1 MKNGTE
7 VTLKI
12 WSSVVG
18 DSNDERNLLHKL
30 VLTNTKV
37 SKLFKAFKNG
47 SSTNIKLSKTQLHKI
62 GQSEGFLDRL
72 LGPLIKTGLPLI
84 RNILKP
90 LAKNVLIPLQL
101 IAAASAADAT
111 IHKKMFGSGV
121 TALIISNVKM
131 NDVMKIVKCLEE
143 SGLVI
148 KGVS

>member
-12 WSSVVG
+12 WSSIVG

-47 SSTNIKLSKTQLHKI
+47 SSTNIKLSKIQLHKI
-62 GQSEGFLDRL
+62 GQSERFLGRL

-84 RNILKP
+84 RNIVKP

-111 IHKKMFGSGV
+111 IQKKMFGSGV

>member
-62 GQSEGFLDRL
+62 GQSEGFLGRL

>member
-47 SSTNIKLSKTQLHKI
+47 SSTNIKLSKIQLHKI
-62 GQSEGFLDRL
+62 GQSEGFLGRL